1 MGTLPTVGLLW
12 LVVLVAVPVL
22 ELWVFVQV
30 SNAIGFGW
38 ALLAAIGVSLG
49 GAWLVKHQGLAVG
62 RRFQERLARGEA
74 PDKEVADGAIL
85 LVAGLLLLFPG
96 FVTGALGLLL
106 LLPPVRA
113 LLRPRLRSRRRVI
126 VATYGTR
133 VVDTTATDASA
144 PPRAELPADVGG
156 DQP

>member
-1 MGTLPTVGLLW
+1 MGLLW
-12 LVVLVAVPVL
+12 LVVLVGVPVL

-30 SNAIGFGW
+30 ANAIGFGW
-38 ALLAAIGVSLG
+38 ALLAAVGVSVG

-62 RRFQERLARGEA
+62 RRLQDRLARGEA

-96 FVTGALGLLL
+96 FVTGAAGLLL

-113 LLRPRLRSRRRVI
+113 LLRPRLRARRRVI
-126 VATYGTR
+126 VATYGAGR
-133 VVDTTATDASA
+133 VVDTTATDAAA
-144 PPRAELPADVGG
+144 PPRAELPAEARG